1 MSTDK
6 KANDGRW
13 WEFYF
18 VRYFVGTVVGA
29 AIVLYLNASET
40 SSLRNLI
47 IPGVSDVSQ
56 LDAQRLSLLAAL
68 GLAYC
73 YISSAPILV
82 LHAARGVFLAKETTA
97 FSWFFYGSLAL
108 VGVMAFGFYAFQ
120 AAPNTSAILAVVLLA
135 IVLCL
140 QLVPLGFSIHKEGE
154 RTHSYYTRLTKA
166 RSLDTEETRQYVESY
181 KHLREHGNAFFILL
195 FELVLGVILAT
206 VPKAN
211 VAFIALLLWIIP
223 ATLVWLV
230 GTVLEYRFANEPPKP
245 QPGSPPDAAR

>member
-1 MSTDK
+1 MGTGK
-6 KANDGRW
+6 NTNDGRW

-29 AIVLYLNASET
+29 AVVLYLNASES

-47 IPGVSDVSQ
+47 IPGVSNVSQ

-68 GLAYC
+68 GFAYC
-73 YISSAPILV
+73 YIASAPILV

-97 FSWFFYGSLAL
+97 FSWFFCGSLAL
-108 VGVMAFGFYAFQ
+108 VGAIACGFYAFQ
-120 AAPNTSAILAVVLLA
+120 IAPKMSAILAVVLLA
-135 IVLCL
+135 TVLCL
-140 QLVPLGFSIHKEGE
+140 QLVPLGFSIHKAGE

-195 FELVLGVILAT
+195 FELALGVILAT

-211 VAFIALLLWIIP
+211 VAFIALLLWIFP
-223 ATLVWLV
+223 AALVWLV
-230 GTVLEYRFANEPPKP
+230 GTVLEYRFAYETPKP
-245 QPGSPPDAAR
+245 QTGSPPDAAG